1 MIKSFQSKETEKV
14 WFGKYSTKLPK
25 EIQQFARRKLKM
37 LNNSV
42 NLIDLRIPL
51 SNSLEKLRGN
61 LKKFYNIRINQ
72 KWRIIFNWKNGNAF
86 KVKIVD
92 YH

>member
-1 MIKSFQSKETEKV
+1 MLS
-14 WFGKYSTKLPK
+14 K